1 MLDYAFAYSLSH
13 IERGRDREEAAVVE
27 AQVEESMAA
36 DAPGDVVEAGSLH
49 DILREIVRQGHRME
63 TRLCALGEALL
74 SLSSEPRKTFTTST
88 PALGP
93 PAPAPDQDQD
103 C

>member
-36 DAPGDVVEAGSLH
+36 DAPGDVVEAGSLCM
-49 DILREIVRQGHRME
+49 IFYE
-63 TRLCALGEALL
+63 
-74 SLSSEPRKTFTTST
+74 K
-88 PALGP
+88 
-93 PAPAPDQDQD
+93 
-103 C
+103 